1 MQNLSSPVSPSGELL
16 YLGNSGVSAMLETVD
31 DTSTIFD
38 TAQGRITSSA
48 VPQHPTLRY
57 INWGTDNRLPY
68 HIIDLLGGS
77 EVTAQNELFNVLTC
91 YGGGVE
97 FRDPE
102 TLAPSHLPELRQW
115 AARQFLPRFFL
126 EQITDMKYFYFAVA
140 VIILSR
146 DGRRITKLI
155 HKDACY
161 CRLQKANAEGRI
173 ENVFYADWQ
182 SSQQSEPEIIPLLD
196 ERDPLGDLLQRLG
209 REPSPS
215 GRYRQPT
222 KDRKFAILMRF
233 PTAASQYYPTPYYA
247 SIFRGGSYDEMQLI
261 STAKRAKLRNFSSV
275 KYHVEV
281 ERSYWGRILQE
292 AGITDPLKRKER
304 IKREKENIRDFIS
317 NIDNSDKVWIS
328 GYYVDPDGHTVKD
341 VVISCISTPKEGGDW
356 ADDIQAAANTACYAF
371 NVHPNLVGAVPGKA
385 QSNNSGSDKRELF
398 TIKQALEKAFH
409 DILLQSLQV
418 VCQFNGWD
426 VIPSIPML
434 MLTTLDEHTD
444 AKKVSTN

>member
-1 MQNLSSPVSPSGELL
+1 
-16 YLGNSGVSAMLETVD
+16 
-31 DTSTIFD
+31 
-38 TAQGRITSSA
+38 
-48 VPQHPTLRY
+48 
-57 INWGTDNRLPY
+57 
-68 HIIDLLGGS
+68 
-77 EVTAQNELFNVLTC
+77 
-91 YGGGVE
+91 
-97 FRDPE
+97 
-102 TLAPSHLPELRQW
+102 
-115 AARQFLPRFFL
+115 
-126 EQITDMKYFYFAVA
+126 
-140 VIILSR
+140 
-146 DGRRITKLI
+146 
-155 HKDACY
+155 
-161 CRLQKANAEGRI
+161 
-173 ENVFYADWQ
+173 
-182 SSQQSEPEIIPLLD
+182 
-196 ERDPLGDLLQRLG
+196 
-209 REPSPS
+209 
-215 GRYRQPT
+215 
-222 KDRKFAILMRF
+222 
-233 PTAASQYYPTPYYA
+233 
-247 SIFRGGSYDEMQLI
+247 MQLI

-426 VIPSIPML
+426 VLPSIPML